1 MLQSVITENH
11 EIGIEHNGEVVA
23 LLTTQ
28 KPKRKI
34 PPIQIGAEKAREG
47 WSQLIESVSV
57 RGARFMFTHKKNG
70 HVVYLVR
77 EEQYANPFSQQWIEN
92 LNDWKDQNNY
102 PVSVGETVDVE
113 ADAIK
118 HLNESVELISKKL
131 SCLFALVNRGG
142 DLNNVPDLG
151 LVRSRTAADLERYEA
166 E

>member
-1 MLQSVITENH
+1 
-11 EIGIEHNGEVVA
+11 
-23 LLTTQ
+23 
-28 KPKRKI
+28 
-34 PPIQIGAEKAREG
+34 
-47 WSQLIESVSV
+47 
-57 RGARFMFTHKKNG
+57 MFTHKKTG
-70 HVVYLVR
+70 EIVYLLR
-77 EEQYANPFSQQWIEN
+77 EEQYANPFSQEWIEN
-92 LNDWKDQNNY
+92 LNNWKDQNNY

-151 LVRSRTAADLERYEA
+151 LVSPKTAADLERYEA